1 MVFHQIWSSNW
12 DGQAWTTGYMAL
24 MKSTLG
30 DSGRHI
36 RETTIYP
43 EKQGDRG
50 HVTAN
55 QKRDAM
61 DQESK
66 QKFQIW
72 ALNRKL
78 KEQILYVTGSDL
90 P

>member
-1 MVFHQIWSSNW
+1 
-12 DGQAWTTGYMAL
+12 

-36 RETTIYP
+36 RETTVYP

-66 QKFQIW
+66 QKFQI
-72 ALNRKL
+72 
-78 KEQILYVTGSDL
+78 
-90 P
+90 